1 MPNKI
6 IEYECV
12 YCGWCVSNLSGCEGH
27 ESICY
32 FNPNLKGCET
42 CKFNGENLSYKE
54 IKSAPICPFAIK
66 KGLSQIRPMIE
77 NCKDWIKR
85 D

>member
-1 MPNKI
+1 MTTTKAILLGRKEDYDVKI
-6 IEYECV
+6 TAAT
-12 YCGWCVSNLSGCEGH
+12 SLLKNLE
-27 ESICY
+27 EARDILSIV
-32 FNPNLKGCET
+32 GV
-42 CKFNGENLSYKE
+42 LSYKE